1 MVYLEAN
8 WANQGN
14 NGDMGE
20 NNRNYHS
27 VCAELLFFNTCVDH
41 LHKGKKAKV
50 KKFYMPSKPIKVNFK
65 LYAVCDR
72 SGYI

>member
-14 NGDMGE
+14 NGNMGE

-41 LHKGKKAKV
+41 LYKGKKAKV
-50 KKFYMPSKPIKVNFK
+50 KKFYMPS
-65 LYAVCDR
+65 
-72 SGYI
+72 